1 MYNYTKYA
9 CILKNYT
16 RRNKMNEIIEKKRR
30 LLHFCCDSLRSIGQV
45 VLILGLL
52 SVCAIITFVLL
63 SKFGNWHVPKAF
75 NKMIFAMPLAA
86 FNIIFIGIGI
96 LGLAQFIRYLIER
109 NYKPGWILRHGEKI
123 LYLYALLTILSVVWV
138 YTIAPSDFS
147 PDMYSG
153 VSMILV
159 VISTAV
165 RVLILVGLGQI
176 LRYLMPVI
184 EESKSL
190 V

>member
-1 MYNYTKYA
+1 
-9 CILKNYT
+9 
-16 RRNKMNEIIEKKRR
+16 MNEFIEKNRR
-30 LLHFCCDSLRSIGQV
+30 LLRFCCDALRSIGQV
-45 VLILGLL
+45 VLILGVL
-52 SVCAIITFVLL
+52 SVCAITTLVLF
-63 SKFGNWHVPKAF
+63 SKFGNWHAPECF
-75 NKMIFAMPLAA
+75 KMIIAMMPLGA

-96 LGLAQFIRYLIER
+96 LGLAQFIRYLVER
-109 NYKPGWILRHGEKI
+109 DYKPGWILRHGEMFF
-123 LYLYALLTILSVVWV
+123 YLYALLTILSVVWV

-153 VSMILV
+153 VSVILV

-165 RVLILVGLGQI
+165 KVLILVGLGQI
-176 LRYLMPVI
+176 LRRLMPVI